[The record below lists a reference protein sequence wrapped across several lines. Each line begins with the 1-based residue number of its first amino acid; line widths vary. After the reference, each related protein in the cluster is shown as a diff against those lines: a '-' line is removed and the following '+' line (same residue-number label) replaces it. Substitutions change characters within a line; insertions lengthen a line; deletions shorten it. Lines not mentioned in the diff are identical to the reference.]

1 MLGEVPILDFH
12 SYDPGRYYWSATLMS
27 LWGDNGIMSLRWT
40 LAIFQA
46 IGLFVGLLLIARAE
60 KIQNSLYL
68 LLSSLTLVVWMYPR
82 YKVFDISIS
91 ILLIGVLTFLIQNPT
106 RRRYFLT
113 GLCVGL
119 VAVFGRNHGVYGV
132 AGSIGCIAW
141 LSIKRSEGPGLVKR
155 VIIWATG
162 VLVGYM
168 PIFFMALFVPG
179 FAHAYWDSIRFLFES
194 KATNIALPVPWPWR
208 VSFSSMPLRW
218 AIRMVLVGFFFIAT
232 ALWVVLSIILVVWK
246 KLQNQQVSPALVAT
260 SFLALPYAHYA
271 YSRAD
276 YEHLAFGIFPLLVG
290 CLVLLAT
297 QPAKVKWPLALTL
310 CTVSIWVMFP
320 FHPGW
325 KSHVNKHSWVDIKIS
340 RDTLKVDPSIAKT
353 VNLLKMLNK
362 KYAPGERSLVVT
374 PWWPS
379 AYALL
384 NKKSPMLDSYAIIP
398 RNEEFQAEEN
408 KRISIADPGFILV
421 VDIPV
426 DGRDELRFHNTHPI
440 TNQFIETEFQKSN
453 DQIGNPNYV
462 LYIKKGSLLEQ
473 HFN

>member
-1 MLGEVPILDFH
+1 MKNKFLTLRVFTLANFLVFALFLWQGNKGFNIADEGYLWYGAQRVMLGEVPLLDFR

-91 ILLIGVLTFLIQNPT
+91 ILLIGVLTFLIQKPT

-141 LSIKRSEGPGLVKR
+141 LSIKRSEGPGLVKS

-179 FAHAYWDSIRFLFES
+179 FAPGQIRRARLAPGLLRDAEEPAPDKRACQLLQDRAGGRQARPKGFGS
-194 KATNIALPVPWPWR
+194 AGTGR
-208 VSFSSMPLRW
+208 SFPMR
-218 AIRMVLVGFFFIAT
+218 R
-232 ALWVVLSIILVVWK
+232 K
-246 KLQNQQVSPALVAT
+246 
-260 SFLALPYAHYA
+260 
-271 YSRAD
+271 
-276 YEHLAFGIFPLLVG
+276 
-290 CLVLLAT
+290 
-297 QPAKVKWPLALTL
+297 
-310 CTVSIWVMFP
+310 
-320 FHPGW
+320 GW
-325 KSHVNKHSWVDIKIS
+325 NIS
-340 RDTLKVDPSIAKT
+340 RGA
-353 VNLLKMLNK
+353 
-362 KYAPGERSLVVT
+362 SL
-374 PWWPS
+374 
-379 AYALL
+379 YH
-384 NKKSPMLDSYAIIP
+384 
-398 RNEEFQAEEN
+398 R
-408 KRISIADPGFILV
+408 RI
-421 VDIPV
+421 
-426 DGRDELRFHNTHPI
+426 
-440 TNQFIETEFQKSN
+440 
-453 DQIGNPNYV
+453 
-462 LYIKKGSLLEQ
+462 
-473 HFN
+473 